1 MKKICM
7 STNRIYGMM
16 MGHIKLLSIIVICKL
31 PHEQFDLVNKNNMTF
46 LRFEDVIYGHNKT
59 TRINLK
65 NPLE

>member
-1 MKKICM
+1 
-7 STNRIYGMM
+7 MM